1 MLITEIRPHRI
12 APIRAHG
19 MDRARAA
26 AHNAYMSEHV
36 PVTATSHVVLVD
48 GSAYIFRAFH
58 ALPPLTRKSDGLPIG
73 AVAGFCNMLF
83 KMLKGQ
89 KDESRPTHFAVIFD
103 AGSITFRNDIYDLYK
118 ANRSETPEE
127 LIPQFPLT
135 RDASRAF
142 GAPAIEMDGFE
153 ADDLIATYARQA
165 EAKGARVTI
174 LSSDKDLMQLVSDK
188 VSMLDPMKNKH
199 IGPKEVEEKF
209 GLGPEHVIDIQSL
222 AGDSVDNV
230 PGVPGIGVKTAALLL
245 REYGDLET
253 LLERAGEI
261 KQKGRREK
269 LLEHA
274 DMARVSKELVTLKDD
289 IDVECP
295 LEDMGVEDPDVD
307 KLFDFLELM
316 EFRTLT
322 ARVRQAL
329 GEGSTDGL
337 RDDDSPAADEPPISR
352 RQYPNV
358 TFDHTQY
365 ECVTTEDRLRHWIAR
380 AYAVGYVA
388 VDLETNSLDSRA
400 AKMVG
405 ICLSVADNE
414 ACYIPL
420 AHVGEGDLLG
430 DDAPAQIDMALALGL
445 IKPLLE
451 DESILKIG
459 QNFKYDL
466 GVFQRHD
473 ITVAPYDDTMLISY
487 ALNNGV
493 HGHGMDMLSETYFG
507 HKPVP
512 FKEIAGTGKKQKTF
526 DQIGLEEATRYAAED
541 ADVTLRLW
549 KFLKPKLAGSSVT
562 TVYETIDRDMPHVV
576 AKMENEGVKVDRAEL
591 SRLSAL
597 FSQKMAGLEAE
608 AYELADQNFNL
619 GSPKQIGEIL
629 FDKMGLEGG
638 KKTKTGAWQTGV
650 GVLEDLQNQGEALP
664 RVILDWRQFS
674 KLKSTYTDAL
684 QAQINAQTN
693 RVHTSFSLAATSTG
707 RLSSSDPNL
716 QNIPIRTEEGRK
728 IRDAFVAEPGHVLVA
743 ADYSQIELRLLAHM
757 ADLPTM
763 RQAFADGVDIHALTA
778 SEMFDVKLAEMT
790 PEIRRRA
797 KAINFGIIYGISAF
811 GLANNTGVDR
821 STAADFIKTYFEKFP
836 GIRQYMDDTKAE
848 AKNQGFVSTLFGR
861 RCHIGGIRD
870 SNGMRRAFAERQAIN
885 APIQGTAADIMRRA
899 MIAMP
904 DAIAAIDGARM
915 LLQVHDELVFEVP
928 EDRADELIKV
938 VKDVMEHA
946 HEPAVRLSVPID
958 VEAQAAKNWNDAH

>member
-1 MLITEIRPHRI
+1 
-12 APIRAHG
+12 
-19 MDRARAA
+19 
-26 AHNAYMSEHV
+26 MSQST
-36 PVTATSHVVLVD
+36 PVTEASHLVLVD
-48 GSAYIFRAFH
+48 GSGYIFRAFH

-83 KMLKGQ
+83 KMLKDQ

-103 AGSITFRNDIYDLYK
+103 KGSYTFRNDIYDLYK
-118 ANRSETPEE
+118 ANRGETPED

-142 GAPAIEMDGFE
+142 GAPAIELEGFE

-165 EAKGARVTI
+165 EARGARVTI
-174 LSSDKDLMQLVSDK
+174 LSSDKDLMQLVTDK
-188 VSMLDPMKNKH
+188 VSMLDPMKNRH

-209 GLGPEHVIDIQSL
+209 GVAPDKVIDVQSL

-245 REYGDLET
+245 GEYGDLET

-274 DMARVSKELVTLKDD
+274 DMARVSKELVTLK
-289 IDVECP
+289 IDVDVEVP
-295 LEDMGVEDPDVD
+295 LEDLGVTDPDVD
-307 KLFDFLELM
+307 ILFDFLEEM
-316 EFRTLT
+316 GFRTLT
-322 ARVRQAL
+322 ARVRQAMGD
-329 GEGSTDGL
+329 GETDGI
-337 RDDDSPAADEPPISR
+337 RADDTKEELAPPAIR
-352 RQYPNV
+352 NTYPNT
-358 TFDHTQY
+358 TFDLTRY
-365 ECVTTEDRLRHWIAR
+365 ECVQSEDRLAHWIAR
-380 AYAVGYVA
+380 GFDTGVVA
-388 VDLETNSLDSRA
+388 VDLETDGLDSRA
-400 AKMVG
+400 ANLVG
-405 ICLSVADNE
+405 VCLAVDDNE
-414 ACYIPL
+414 ACYVPL
-420 AHVGEGDLLG
+420 AHKGEGDLLG
-430 DDAPAQIDMALALGL
+430 AGAPDQIPMDRALAMLE
-445 IKPLLE
+445 PLLH
-451 DESILKIG
+451 DPSVLKIG

-466 GVFQRHD
+466 GVFLRHD
-473 ITVAPYDDTMLISY
+473 LYPAPYDDTMLISY
-487 ALNNGV
+487 ALDNGINS
-493 HGHGMDMLSETYFG
+493 HGMDALSETHFG
-507 HKPVP
+507 HSPVP
-512 FKEIAGTGKKQKTF
+512 FKEIAGSGKSQKTF
-526 DQIGLEEATRYAAED
+526 DMIGLEDATRYASED

-549 KFLKPKLAGSSVT
+549 KFLKPKLAAGQVT
-562 TVYETIDRDMPHVV
+562 RVYEAIDRDMPHVV
-576 AKMENEGVKVDRAEL
+576 AKMENEGIKVDRAEL

-597 FSQKMAGLEAE
+597 FSQKMAALEAE
-608 AYELADQNFNL
+608 AHELAQGQFNL

-629 FDKMGLEGG
+629 FDKMALPGG

-650 GVLEDLQNQGEALP
+650 DILEELADNGEALP
-664 RVILDWRQFS
+664 RTILNWRQFS

-684 QAQINAQTN
+684 QAQINPGTG
-693 RVHTSFSLAATSTG
+693 RVHTSFSLAATTTG

-728 IRDAFVAEPGHVLVA
+728 IRDAFIAEPGHLLVA

-763 RQAFADGVDIHALTA
+763 KQAFADGVDIHALTA
-778 SEMFDVKLAEMT
+778 SEMFGVSLDEMT
-790 PEIRRRA
+790 PDIRRQA

-836 GIRQYMDDTKAE
+836 GIRAYMDETKAE
-848 AKNQGFVSTLFGR
+848 AKERGYVSTLFGR
-861 RCHIGGIRD
+861 KCHIPGIRER
-870 SNGMRRAFAERQAIN
+870 NPQRRAFAERQAIN

-899 MIAMP
+899 MTRMP
-904 DAIAAIDGARM
+904 DAIHAVDGARM

-928 EDRADELIKV
+928 EGREDALITV
-938 VKDVMEHA
+938 VKQVMEQA
-946 HEPAVRLSVPID
+946 HEPAIHLSVPID